1 MFINL
6 PDGRHLEV
14 LVEGPADGLPV
25 VCHYGTPSGAVP
37 YQALFD
43 AAARHGLRAVV
54 CSRPGYGDSTP
65 RPGRSVADVA
75 GDVAAVLDA
84 LGADRFV
91 TYGTSG
97 GGPHALACAA
107 LLPDRCLA
115 AVSVAGVAPYRAE
128 GLDWLAGM
136 GPELPD
142 SRHHPGHPPKS
153 RRSSAVHP
161 YGACPGRNNSSSV
174 LLSRRHHANGKTR
187 RRRSG
192 SAGHCGSHSA

>member
-107 LLPDRCLA
+107 LLPDRCA
-115 AVSVAGVAPYRAE
+115 AAASVAGVAPFRA
-128 GLDWLAGM
+128 GSGAGPDRYWL
-136 GPELPD
+136 
-142 SRHHPGHPPKS
+142 RW
-153 RRSSAVHP
+153 
-161 YGACPGRNNSSSV
+161 
-174 LLSRRHHANGKTR
+174 TR
-187 RRRSG
+187 RRSWRRSATWCPTST
-192 SAGHCGSHSA
+192 SAA